1 MRHLRTVVP
10 DYQQKQVILKS
21 RYELKTINEPS
32 KKCIGQKNFSW
43 ISRFSTTLHLILKS
57 VYWNASQSF
66 NEFAVI
72 SLSTRKKKKRLRRT
86 WQRLEVIWNLT
97 DTDLCIAYIRNQI
110 LIRYSW
116 NLFSF
121 SLYCFQHRTKKK
133 AETLRKSLLNILVSS
148 KTCLTSLR
156 SDHNLFCHLNLSA
169 CQNKD
174 QVVSSGGLISLL
186 RIM

>member
-1 MRHLRTVVP
+1 MP
-10 DYQQKQVILKS
+10 LKV
-21 RYELKTINEPS
+21 LM
-32 KKCIGQKNFSW
+32 
-43 ISRFSTTLHLILKS
+43 
-57 VYWNASQSF
+57 
-66 NEFAVI
+66 
-72 SLSTRKKKKRLRRT
+72 SLLWSAYLPVKKRKDLDRT

-110 LIRYSW
+110 LIRYSR

-174 QVVSSGGLISLL
+174 RVVSSGGLISLL
-186 RIM
+186 RII

>member
-1 MRHLRTVVP
+1 MTKAKNCAICEQLCQITS
-10 DYQQKQVILKS
+10 KS

-43 ISRFSTTLHLILKS
+43 ISLFLTTLNLILKS
-57 VYWNASQSF
+57 VYWNAPQSF

-72 SLSTRKKKKRLRRT
+72 SLSTRKKRKDLDRT

-110 LIRYSW
+110 LVCYSR

-174 QVVSSGGLISLL
+174 RVVSSGGLISLL
-186 RIM
+186 RII